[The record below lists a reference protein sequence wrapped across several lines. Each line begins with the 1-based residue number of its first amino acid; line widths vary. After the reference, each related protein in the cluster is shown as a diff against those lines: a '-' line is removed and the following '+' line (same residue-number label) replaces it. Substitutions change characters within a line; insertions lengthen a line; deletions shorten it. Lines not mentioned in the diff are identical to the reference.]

1 MLIDITDR
9 MAKRLER
16 RLCATLGTA
25 ITRANAVNTAAND
38 LAELRRLLVVPAVAL
53 GALDEIRSYRMQ
65 RVIECRQVR
74 CLTH

>member
-1 MLIDITDR
+1 

-16 RLCATLGTA
+16 WLRATLRAA
-25 ITRANAVNTAAND
+25 ITRANALDTAAND
-38 LAELRRLLVVPAVAL
+38 LAELRRVLVVPALAL
-53 GALDEIRSYRMQ
+53 GALDKIRSYRMQ